1 MTKQAHFQPRSIVYS
16 CSSPILPF
24 TQFASVANVTFPNV
38 YQDFLD
44 GVNVLNFDLSWVVSP
59 GCFMN
64 YDFYNRLLLTTI
76 GPVGTIGLLGVTYVI
91 AERRNRASE
100 IALRT
105 VRQKHASV
113 AFLVVFF
120 LYSNVSSVVFQT
132 FSCDP
137 LDDGHSYL
145 RADYSIECYNKEH
158 RAYQIYATIMIFV
171 YPVGIPALFAGLLF
185 RNKQILQDRTRSKED
200 LVTKSTM
207 SLWEPYKPSRFYY
220 EVIECFRRILLTG
233 VVVFIYPGSAAQIA
247 VTFMMAAVF
256 AMMAE
261 ILSPY
266 RSKWDAWVSRA
277 GHVLVAT
284 SMYLALLLMVDVSD
298 EESSSEEIFEFI
310 LVVAH
315 ACVVVAVVVE
325 AVAMACA
332 LKETRQRLDPI
343 KRTVRPWKIAV
354 SLVDVSSPSN
364 DALNGEDDAEH
375 KVELEK
381 TLSSSIS
388 A

>member
-1 MTKQAHFQPRSIVYS
+1 M
-16 CSSPILPF
+16 
-24 TQFASVANVTFPNV
+24 ANVTFPNV

-44 GVNVLNFDLSWVVSP
+44 GVNVLNFDLSWVASP
-59 GCFMN
+59 GCFMS

-76 GPVGTIGLLGVTYVI
+76 GPVGTISLLGVTYAI

-113 AFLVVFF
+113 ALLVVFL

-137 LDDGHSYL
+137 LDDGNSYL

-158 RAYQIYATIMIFV
+158 RAYQIYAAIMIFV

-185 RNKQILQDRTRSKED
+185 RNKQVLQDNTRSKDD
-200 LVTKSTM
+200 LMTKSTM
-207 SLWEPYKPSRFYY
+207 NLWEPYKPSRFYY

-247 VTFMMAAVF
+247 VTYMMAAVF

-266 RSKWDAWVSRA
+266 KSKWDAWVSRA
-277 GHVLVAT
+277 GHALVMT
-284 SMYLALLLMVDVSD
+284 SMFLALLLKIDISD
-298 EESSSEEIFEFI
+298 EESSSEQIFEFV
-310 LVVAH
+310 LVAAH
-315 ACVVVAVVVE
+315 ACVVVTVVVE
-325 AVAMACA
+325 ALVMACA
-332 LKETRQRLDPI
+332 LKVTCRRRDPTNR
-343 KRTVRPWKIAV
+343 KVRPRTIDA
-354 SLVDVSSPSN
+354 SLVDASRPN
-364 DALNGEDDAEH
+364 DALNGEGGVEH
-375 KVELEK
+375 KAELEGENN
-381 TLSSSIS
+381 
-388 A
+388 